1 MDRIDLELLPEPLVD
16 LVRRISRDG
25 GRVYLVGGSL
35 RDLIVGRAPDDWDLA
50 IDRPIGSLGSVAP
63 EARAIGDRVAR
74 LALGSVTVELAELRR
89 DGPSSDRRHPDTTE
103 PTDSI
108 VDDLARRDFTMNAI
122 ALELSNGDGALVD
135 PHGGTRD
142 ISRRLIRSVGE
153 PHHSFAEDALRPLR
167 AVRFVGEL
175 GWRLDEATAAAIG
188 SSAGSLG
195 TLSGARI
202 GGELLRLLAGRH
214 VERGMRELLRLGLL
228 DALEPR
234 LAALAGPRLPER
246 LAVLP
251 GLPSRLHELTRRLDE
266 RELGELA
273 ARWSLPR
280 PLRLALRA
288 DRRLETAVETTPPTR
303 TGAASLRLVARR
315 SHGSA
320 DAAADLLARR
330 VSLGRAGTDDPS
342 LLRLLLEPAL
352 RTAPASGREL
362 AIDPSRLDGRGGERG
377 ASLERLLLEAATG
390 PLERG
395 AAGRSPLTGASGA

>member
-1 MDRIDLELLPEPLVD
+1 MELGELRAALPTQVVELAAE
-16 LVRRISRDG
+16 LAG
-25 GRVYLVGGSL
+25 AGARVHLVGGPL
-35 RDLIVGRAPDDWDLA
+35 RDLLAGVTPRDWDLA
-50 IDRPIGSLGSVAP
+50 LDRPLEWLIERFPETRRIG
-63 EARAIGDRVAR
+63 ERVA
-74 LALGSVTVELAELRR
+74 ALERDGMSVELAQMRI

-122 ALELSNGDGALVD
+122 ALELSNGDGALID
-135 PHGGTRD
+135 PHGGARD

-288 DRRLETAVETTPPTR
+288 DRRLETAIETTPPTR

-395 AAGRSPLTGASGA
+395 APAAPP